1 MIHTGRDPGAYAGY
15 VNPPLFRGSTIIAE
29 SFEAWEKAK
38 KTDNPYGNYGRFG
51 SPTIRAFE
59 AAIAELEGGYAC
71 QVFPSGLSACTHT
84 LLALL
89 KSGDHVLITD
99 NVYGPTR
106 SFADNMLGRLGIQV
120 EYFDPKLGASIA
132 ALIRPQTR
140 LIFLESPGS
149 LSFEIADMPAI
160 AKVAHASGVLV
171 AVDNSWASPLYFKP
185 FQHGADVSIQA
196 ATKYILGHSDALLGT
211 VTCNKHAWEIFH
223 PRAQMFG
230 ETAGPEDVS
239 LALRGLRTLGVRL
252 RQHWQSGVALAQA
265 IKPHPAVSRVLHPAL
280 VDDPSH
286 ALWKRDF
293 LGASGLF
300 SFVLAS
306 EDQRVVSAF
315 FGALKHFGIGLSW
328 GGFESLALPVG
339 KPKRSASSW
348 PDQGTLIRIHA
359 GLEAP
364 EDLVADISDA
374 LDIAHRLAVSGEPA
388 RADRFNQW
396 RAGSQSDHRLESP
409 SEPLSRLRV

>member
-1 MIHTGRDPGAYAGY
+1 MKNILPDQQDTLLTQTGRNPGAYAGY
-15 VNPPLFRGSTIIAE
+15 VNPPLFRGSTIVAE
-29 SFEAWEKAK
+29 SFEAWESAK

-59 AAIAELEGGYAC
+59 EAVAELEGGHAC

-84 LLALL
+84 LMTLL
-89 KSGDHVLITD
+89 KAGDHVLITD

-106 SFADNMLGRLGIQV
+106 SFADGVLSRFGISV
-120 EYFDPKLGASIA
+120 EYFDPLLGAGIA

-149 LSFEIADMPAI
+149 QSFEVADIPAI
-160 AKVAHASGVLV
+160 ARIAHAAGALV

-185 FQHGADVSIQA
+185 FAHGADVSIQA

-211 VTCNKHAWEIFH
+211 VTCNEHAWESFQS
-223 PRAQMFG
+223 RAQLFG
-230 ETAGPEDVS
+230 ETAGPEDVY

-265 IKPHPAVSRVLHPAL
+265 IQQHPAVARVMHPAL
-280 VDDPSH
+280 PGDPGH
-286 ALWKRDF
+286 AIWKRDF

-306 EDQRVVSAF
+306 KDQAVLSAF

-339 KPKRSASSW
+339 KPKRSARNWVDS
-348 PDQGTLIRIHA
+348 GTLVRIHA
-359 GLEAP
+359 GLEDP
-364 EDLVADISDA
+364 QDLVADMLAA
-374 LDIAHRLAVSGEPA
+374 LDVAYARGAAASPALATTEAELV
-388 RADRFNQW
+388 R
-396 RAGSQSDHRLESP
+396 
-409 SEPLSRLRV
+409 